1 MQRMRLKKIIRN
13 LLIGKDEF
21 IASRTEYKSA
31 MLRAQMAVTTTLVCL
46 VYVGIDWVNGITI
59 FNYFYLLGVTVSFI
73 SIILNRKGHYQ
84 VTSVLLLVIA
94 NFLAYIFASND
105 TYRAGTYIYLIVC
118 CLLALALFGYRY
130 RPASLFFCL
139 ISATLFVMSYVY
151 EIKIFILSP
160 AQQLQVYGEQYV
172 RITFIINFFIAT
184 ALCVLIFSFLLSANH
199 HSEKE
204 ILLKNE
210 LLLKTNEELDRFVY
224 SASHD
229 LKAPLS
235 SMLGL
240 IEIAQRTD
248 DPEEVKLCL
257 GMMKTRINN
266 LDDFILEIIDYSR
279 NSRLEL
285 KKESFKLV
293 DLVKEVVD
301 SLRYADG
308 FENIYFKLDV
318 PVDLEINSDRG
329 RLKVILNNLVGNSL
343 KYNDAGKDEKL
354 VEIKTS
360 HQNDWVVIQVNDNG
374 IGIAEEHQ
382 PKIFDMFYRATERS
396 KGSGL
401 GLYIAK
407 ETIEKLGGKISL
419 TSEVGQGTN
428 FSVAIPAL
436 VN

>member
-1 MQRMRLKKIIRN
+1 
-13 LLIGKDEF
+13 
-21 IASRTEYKSA
+21 
-31 MLRAQMAVTTTLVCL
+31 
-46 VYVGIDWVNGITI
+46 
-59 FNYFYLLGVTVSFI
+59 
-73 SIILNRKGHYQ
+73 
-84 VTSVLLLVIA
+84 
-94 NFLAYIFASND
+94 
-105 TYRAGTYIYLIVC
+105 
-118 CLLALALFGYRY
+118 
-130 RPASLFFCL
+130 
-139 ISATLFVMSYVY
+139 MSYVY

-160 AQQLQVYGEQYV
+160 AQQAQVYGEEYV
-172 RITFIINFFIAT
+172 RITFITNFFIAT
-184 ALCVLIFSFLLSANH
+184 VLCVLIFFFLLNINH
-199 HSEKE
+199 HTEKE

-210 LLLKTNEELDRFVY
+210 LLSKTNEELDRFVY

-235 SMLGL
+235 SMRGL

-279 NSRLEL
+279 NSRVEI
-285 KKESFKLV
+285 KKEKFNLL

-318 PVDLEINSDRG
+318 PVDIEVNSDRG
-329 RLKVILNNLVGNSL
+329 RLKVVLNNLVGNSL
-343 KYNDAGKDEKL
+343 KYNDANKEEKL
-354 VEIKTS
+354 VELKTS
-360 HQNDWVVIQVNDNG
+360 YQNNSLVIQVNDNG

-396 KGSGL
+396 QGSGL

-419 TSEVGQGTN
+419 TSKVGQGTN
-428 FSVAIPAL
+428 FSVAIPTL
-436 VN
+436 MN